1 MFFNDYQNRN
11 IVRIFPIE
19 DYKKMDK
26 IDRIQL
32 GVIYI
37 CKDEKCLLD
46 NEEEVFPTI
55 PERTNCR
62 VYEID
67 EETKNKKLESIEK
80 AKQLREK
87 ILNRDDKVSQEQR

>member
-19 DYKKMDK
+19 DYRKMDK
-26 IDRIQL
+26 LDRIEL

-37 CKDEKCLLD
+37 NNDEKYLIENKEDL
-46 NEEEVFPTI
+46 FTTI

-62 VYEID
+62 IFELD
-67 EETKNKKLESIEK
+67 EETKQKRKEIEK
-80 AKQLREK
+80 QIEEMK
-87 ILNRDDKVSQEQR
+87 LNNNE